1 MCFFAWQQACGYSI
15 FKAKV
20 FSSILLFCD
29 LVTLPYPG
37 EQDDIVRTVGGAV
50 SEYRYRAFIS
60 YSWSDA
66 KWGNWLHHRLETY
79 RTPAALV
86 GKNGALGK
94 VPARLNPIFKDREE
108 EAAGASIGDAV
119 EKALLAS
126 EFLIV
131 VCSSNSAQSRWVD
144 REIAFFKA
152 HRDPDKVLALIVDG
166 EPGSADAECF
176 PIALTHGVNSDLT
189 IGDSLA
195 DAPLAA
201 DARITGDGKRRA
213 ILKLAAAMLGVGLGE
228 LVNRDERRRTTRT
241 RIVVSASLALATVMS
256 GLAWVAVQARMEAEF
271 QRNEADG
278 LVEFMLTD
286 LRDRLEPVGRLD
298 ALDVVGTRALD
309 YYAKQKLGDLDKDS
323 LGRRARA
330 LLLVG
335 EISNIRGDSDDALRA
350 FRQAGAT
357 TQEQLARDPD
367 NQQRLFDHAQS
378 VFWVGYIAYNRGE
391 LKAAEAQ
398 YREYKRLADRLIA
411 LDPEN
416 PKWQMEGSYAETNLG
431 VMYIEQGR
439 YAEAEQA
446 FARGLKRIE
455 TVARAEPYD
464 AGRQVEIGTNI
475 NWLGMANKGLGK
487 EQQALTLHQREIA
500 VYEEV
505 LRRDGADAMAKNRL
519 SIALQFAGDQQLQLG
534 QLDEA
539 IQSYGRAIALNAEMR
554 RLEPANTDWQHSEV
568 GGRLDLTQI
577 LAYAGRTAESRA
589 MLDSAA
595 ALLGRMIAKD
605 PKNSVWSGYLHSRE
619 LSTRARFAL
628 AAGDTAHAAAL
639 INKALGLDLE
649 DKDRIAVLL
658 LAGDIDARLKR
669 TDSARSHWTTALKIL
684 PEYGGADLD
693 RFQLSKRLGLAEQA
707 AAISE
712 RLDRRGFRHPAYLAE
727 RSR

>member
-1 MCFFAWQQACGYSI
+1 M
-15 FKAKV
+15 
-20 FSSILLFCD
+20 
-29 LVTLPYPG
+29 
-37 EQDDIVRTVGGAV
+37 

-176 PIALTHGVNSDLT
+176 PIALTHGVNSDLS

-201 DARITGDGKRRA
+201 DARISGDGKRRA

>member
-1 MCFFAWQQACGYSI
+1 
-15 FKAKV
+15 
-20 FSSILLFCD
+20 

-166 EPGSADAECF
+166 EPGNADAECF

-201 DARITGDGKRRA
+201 DARISGDGKRRA

-350 FRQAGAT
+350 FRQAAAT

-367 NQQRLFDHAQS
+367 NQQRVFDHAQS

-519 SIALQFAGDQQLQLG
+519 SIALQFAGDQQLHLG

-539 IQSYGRAIALNAEMR
+539 IQSYERAIALNAEMR

-605 PKNSVWSGYLHSRE
+605 PKNSAWSGYLHSRE
-619 LSTRARFAL
+619 LSTRSRFAL
-628 AAGDTAHAAAL
+628 AAGDTARAAAL

-669 TDSARSHWTTALKIL
+669 TDSARSHWTTALNLL
-684 PEYGGADLD
+684 PEYGGTDLD
-693 RFQLSKRLGLAEQA
+693 RFRLSKRLGLAEQA

>member
-1 MCFFAWQQACGYSI
+1 M
-15 FKAKV
+15 
-20 FSSILLFCD
+20 
-29 LVTLPYPG
+29 
-37 EQDDIVRTVGGAV
+37 

-131 VCSSNSAQSRWVD
+131 VCSPNSAQSRWVD

-298 ALDVVGTRALD
+298 ALDVVGKRALD

-335 EISNIRGDSDDALRA
+335 EVSNIRGDSDDALRA
-350 FRQAGAT
+350 FRQAAAT

>member
-1 MCFFAWQQACGYSI
+1 
-15 FKAKV
+15 
-20 FSSILLFCD
+20 LLFCD
-29 LVTLPYPG
+29 LVTLPYPD
-37 EQDDIVRTVGGAV
+37 EQDDIGRTVGGAV

-86 GKNGALGK
+86 GKDGALGK

-131 VCSSNSAQSRWVD
+131 VCSPNSAQSRWVD

-228 LVNRDERRRTTRT
+228 LVNRDERRRATRT

-335 EISNIRGDSDDALRA
+335 EVSNIRGDSDDALRA
-350 FRQAGAT
+350 FRQAAAT

-367 NQQRLFDHAQS
+367 NQQRVFDHAQS

-411 LDPEN
+411 LDPKN

-431 VMYIEQGR
+431 VMFNAQGR
-439 YAEAEQA
+439 HAESESA
-446 FARGLKRIE
+446 FANGLRLIE
-455 TVARAEPYD
+455 AVATSGAFNADQQIELGL
-464 AGRQVEIGTNI
+464 AV
-475 NWLGMANKGLGK
+475 NWLGVAKNEIGK
-487 EQQALTLHQREIA
+487 VAESLALHQREIA

-505 LRRDGADAMAKNRL
+505 LRRDLANAMARNRL
-519 SIALQFAGDQQLQLG
+519 SLAHQFVGQQQLQLG

-539 IQSYGRAIALNAEMR
+539 IRSYEQGIELNAEMR
-554 RLEPANTDWQHSEV
+554 RLEPANTEWQETEV
-568 GGRLDLTQI
+568 SGRLDLSDI
-577 LAYAGRTAESRA
+577 LAYAGRKEDSRA
-589 MLDSAA
+589 MLDAA
-595 ALLGRMIAKD
+595 SALLGRMMAKD
-605 PKNSVWSGYLHSRE
+605 PKNAAWSVFLHSRE
-619 LSTRARFAL
+619 LRTRGRFAL
-628 AAGDTAHAAAL
+628 AAGDTARAEALAAEAL
-639 INKALGLDLE
+639 RLDLE
-649 DKDRIAVLL
+649 PEDRVAALR
-658 LAGDIDARLKR
+658 LAGDVDARLKR
-669 TDSARSHWTTALKIL
+669 TDSARSHWATALKLL

-693 RFQLSKRLGLAEQA
+693 RFRLSKRLGLAEQA
-707 AAISE
+707 DAISE

>member
-1 MCFFAWQQACGYSI
+1 M
-15 FKAKV
+15 
-20 FSSILLFCD
+20 
-29 LVTLPYPG
+29 
-37 EQDDIVRTVGGAV
+37 

-131 VCSSNSAQSRWVD
+131 VCSPNSAQSRWVD

-298 ALDVVGTRALD
+298 ALDVVGKRALD

-335 EISNIRGDSDDALRA
+335 EVSNIRGDSDDALRA
-350 FRQAGAT
+350 FRQAAAT

-658 LAGDIDARLKR
+658 LAGDVDARLKR
-669 TDSARSHWTTALKIL
+669 TDSARSHWTTALKLL

>member
-1 MCFFAWQQACGYSI
+1 M
-15 FKAKV
+15 
-20 FSSILLFCD
+20 
-29 LVTLPYPG
+29 
-37 EQDDIVRTVGGAV
+37 

-86 GKNGALGK
+86 GKDGALGK

-131 VCSSNSAQSRWVD
+131 VCSPNSAQSRWVD

-350 FRQAGAT
+350 FRQAAAT

-539 IQSYGRAIALNAEMR
+539 IQSYERAIALNAEMR

-619 LSTRARFAL
+619 LSTRSRFAL

-639 INKALGLDLE
+639 IKKALGLDLE

>member
-1 MCFFAWQQACGYSI
+1 
-15 FKAKV
+15 
-20 FSSILLFCD
+20 
-29 LVTLPYPG
+29 
-37 EQDDIVRTVGGAV
+37 V

-131 VCSSNSAQSRWVD
+131 VCSPNSAQSRWVD

-298 ALDVVGTRALD
+298 ALDVVGKRALD

-335 EISNIRGDSDDALRA
+335 EVSNIRGDSDDALRA
-350 FRQAGAT
+350 FRQAAAT

-658 LAGDIDARLKR
+658 LAGDVDARLKR
-669 TDSARSHWTTALKIL
+669 TDSARSHWTTALKLL

>member
-1 MCFFAWQQACGYSI
+1 M
-15 FKAKV
+15 
-20 FSSILLFCD
+20 
-29 LVTLPYPG
+29 
-37 EQDDIVRTVGGAV
+37 

-176 PIALTHGVNSDLT
+176 PIALTHGVNSDLS

-335 EISNIRGDSDDALRA
+335 EVSNIRGDSDDALRA
-350 FRQAGAT
+350 FRQAAAT

-577 LAYAGRTAESRA
+577 LAYAGRTAESRS

-619 LSTRARFAL
+619 LSTRSRFAL

-669 TDSARSHWTTALKIL
+669 TDSARSHWTTALNLL